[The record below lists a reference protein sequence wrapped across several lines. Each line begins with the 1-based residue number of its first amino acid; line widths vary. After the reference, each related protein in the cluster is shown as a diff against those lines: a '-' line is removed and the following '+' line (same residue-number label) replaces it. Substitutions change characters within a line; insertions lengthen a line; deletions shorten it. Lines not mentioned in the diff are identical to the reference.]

1 MHFDGF
7 ANVYIRQV
15 EIRDVRC
22 LESVTIDFDRGGDTY
37 AGWTV
42 IAGPNASG
50 KTTLLRA
57 MALACVG
64 PSVVATLQESAA
76 DWVRHGVDR
85 ASVALTID
93 RGPRDALYIPSGPS
107 GEGDFELVEDRVP
120 FSVGMEWVR
129 HGMGAEPMVRATPR
143 IAPDHAEHGPWIG
156 FDHSPGWF
164 VAGFGAYRRLAGGS
178 TDAQRLSGS
187 ARGAVSQLASLF
199 RDDVALAETMTW
211 LERLHLLRLEG
222 REGAAE
228 LLDGVLGILDS
239 GLLPEHTRVVRLD
252 ADGLWVDRAGV
263 LVPLQ
268 HMSDGYQTVAGLVID
283 LLRQLSLA
291 YDELHVERADDGWV
305 VRNEGVVLIDEGEL
319 HLHPS
324 WQRRFGSWM
333 KRHFPRMQFIVT
345 THSPFICQS
354 ADVGGLIHLRPGP
367 RGTEASKLTGRAF
380 DSVVNGTADDVLLS
394 ELFELPQVRSDA
406 GGVLL
411 DEIAA
416 LEARV
421 LAGGADASD
430 VARLRDLKARVPA
443 SSELLQAIRALDD

>member
-1 MHFDGF
+1 M
-7 ANVYIRQV
+7 YIRQV

-22 LESVTIDFDRGGDTY
+22 LESVTIDFDRGGHTY

-64 PSVVATLQESAA
+64 PGVVATLQESAA

-85 ASVALTID
+85 ASVALTLQ
-93 RGPRDALYIPSGPS
+93 RGPRDALYVPVPEGG
-107 GEGDFELVEDRVP
+107 GEFDLVGEPVP
-120 FSVGMEWVR
+120 FSIGVQWVEHGVGANPV
-129 HGMGAEPMVRATPR
+129 VRALPR
-143 IAPDHAEHGPWIG
+143 KTSSDAEYGPWIG
-156 FDHSPGWF
+156 FDQTPGWF

-187 ARGAVSQLASLF
+187 ARRAVSQLASLF
-199 RDDVALAETMTW
+199 RDDVALVETMAW
-211 LERLHLLRLEG
+211 LERLHLLRLER
-222 REGAAE
+222 REGAAK

-239 GLLPEHTRVVRLD
+239 GLLPEGTRVVRLD

-324 WQRRFGSWM
+324 WQRRFGTWM
-333 KRHFPRMQFIVT
+333 KQHFPRMQFIVT

-354 ADVGGLIHLRPGP
+354 ANVGGLIHLRPGP

-380 DSVVNGTADDVLLS
+380 DSVVNGTADNVLLS

-416 LEARV
+416 LEAQV